1 MAVALPIM
9 FAGGAGAQNRL
20 PERSPLPPAASTV
33 PATDAVRANSG
44 TLGIISGGADG
55 TYIRIAADLANVL
68 DGEDLRI
75 LPTIGRGS
83 LQNLRDIMFL
93 RGIDIGIVQMD
104 ARDGLK
110 AEGLQEQALS
120 RLRYITRLYNEEIH
134 VLASREITR
143 HPPARGPEGQHRQGR
158 QRHQPDGAADLREAR
173 HQARADHLRP
183 GLLVRTAA
191 LGRAQGGDL
200 RGRAAGAGDLGV
212 PGRGPLPPPADPL
225 RGRDRRGLFP
235 GASSRAPTIRA
246 CVAEGEEVDTLA
258 VGSILAVFNWPER
271 SDRYKRVERFVN
283 AFFSRFEEFLQPGRH
298 PKWKEVSL
306 TAEVPGWQ
314 RSKPAQDWIDAGAA
328 DGPATTATTGDL
340 TAFMTSRGLTAPPAD
355 PRAPVPGIPGLAPQP
370 RQDPNRSRPMSDTS
384 RSPDATQT
392 AFDEAVDAVRRLAA
406 EGRDPTPE
414 EIASLFG
421 DGDGIDLAK
430 LLRSFELRAGE
441 ARRRPGF
448 SRCGH
453 RPTRDSPEAGARRE
467 GCSHGIGG
475 DVRGRSAFT
484 ATDGVDRP
492 CRRNQ
497 RCRSPGVPSRAV
509 AA

>member
-1 MAVALPIM
+1 MNLFASIMCDARVSRLKQVGTALAVALPIM

-33 PATDAVRANSG
+33 PVTDAVRANSG

-68 DGEDLRI
+68 DGESLRI

-120 RLRYITRLYNEEIH
+120 RLRYVTRLYNEEIH
-134 VLASREITR
+134 VLASREIGDIR
-143 HPPARGPEGQHRQGR
+143 QLEGQKVNIDKAGSGTNLTARLIFEKLGIKPELTTYDQASSYERLRSGELKAAIYVAGR
-158 QRHQPDGAADLREAR
+158 PVRAISEFQAEGRFHLLPIPFEGEIAEAYFP
-173 HQARADHLRP
+173 AKFTRADYPR
-183 GLLVRTAA
+183 LL
-191 LGRAQGGDL
+191 
-200 RGRAAGAGDLGV
+200 
-212 PGRGPLPPPADPL
+212 
-225 RGRDRRGLFP
+225 
-235 GASSRAPTIRA
+235 
-246 CVAEGEEVDTLA
+246 AEGEEVHTLA

-340 TAFMTSRGLTAPPAD
+340 TAFMTSRGLTAPPAT
-355 PRAPVPGIPGLAPQP
+355 RERLFQEFLAWH
-370 RQDPNRSRPMSDTS
+370 RNRGR
-384 RSPDATQT
+384 TQT
-392 AFDEAVDAVRRLAA
+392 GAA
-406 EGRDPTPE
+406 R
-414 EIASLFG
+414 
-421 DGDGIDLAK
+421 
-430 LLRSFELRAGE
+430 
-441 ARRRPGF
+441 
-448 SRCGH
+448 
-453 RPTRDSPEAGARRE
+453 
-467 GCSHGIGG
+467 
-475 DVRGRSAFT
+475 
-484 ATDGVDRP
+484 
-492 CRRNQ
+492 
-497 RCRSPGVPSRAV
+497 
-509 AA
+509 